1 VTALLDIDGFS
12 VEIGGAP
19 ILDGVTLKVAPGQ
32 SLGLVGES
40 GCGKSMTALSVLGL
54 LPGRA
59 RVTGGHV
66 RLDGA
71 RVDGADDAA
80 LRRLRGGVAAMI
92 FQEPSACLNPVLRI
106 GAQIEEM
113 ITLHRDLPRSER
125 AAEVVA
131 LLAATGLADPARA
144 ARAWPHQ
151 LSGGMQQ
158 RAMIAMA
165 LAGHPRLLIADE
177 PTTALDA
184 RIGRQILDL
193 IDSLRRERGLGLLMI
208 SHDLGMVAGYC
219 ERIAVMYAGR
229 VVEEAP
235 AEALFR
241 NPAHPYTRALLA
253 ASPGLNLQARKADL
267 ADIPGQLPP
276 PGSRGHG
283 CGFADRCTFAQP
295 SCTAGD
301 PGLRTIAPGHR
312 VRCLMH
318 EAV

>member
-1 VTALLDIDGFS
+1 VTELLDIAGYS
-12 VEIGGAP
+12 VEIDGAP
-19 ILDGVTLKVAPGQ
+19 ILDRVTLAIAPGQ

-66 RLDGA
+66 RLNGQ

-92 FQEPSACLNPVLRI
+92 FQEPSACLNPVMRI
-106 GAQIEEM
+106 GAQIAEM
-113 ITLHRDLPRSER
+113 LDLHRELPR
-125 AAEVVA
+125 AAWDDEIRS
-131 LLAATGLADPARA
+131 LLAATGLADPART

-165 LAGHPRLLIADE
+165 LAGHPELLIADE

-229 VVEEAP
+229 VVEEAS
-235 AEALFR
+235 AEELFR
-241 NPAHPYTRALLA
+241 RPAHPYTQALLA
-253 ASPGLNLQARKADL
+253 ASPGLNLQARKAEL

-276 PGSRGHG
+276 PGSRGLG
-283 CGFADRCTFAQP
+283 CGFADRCPHAAP
-295 SCTAGD
+295 ACHAGD
-301 PGLRTIAPGHR
+301 PGLREIAPGHR
-312 VRCLMH
+312 VRCILH
-318 EAV
+318 GEA